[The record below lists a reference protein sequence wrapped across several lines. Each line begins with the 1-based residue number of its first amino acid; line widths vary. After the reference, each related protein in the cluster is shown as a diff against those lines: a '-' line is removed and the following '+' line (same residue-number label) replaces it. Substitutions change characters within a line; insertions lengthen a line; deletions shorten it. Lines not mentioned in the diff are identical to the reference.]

1 MSAMTPAASGV
12 PATGAGAPRA
22 PVGRR
27 RHHMLRQGSYVVL
40 DLNTAW
46 HASKHLD
53 ITASLVNALDRKYS
67 DSSANNLQ
75 NISLGLPR
83 IVTVGLRARF

>member
-1 MSAMTPAASGV
+1 MGSRWTQFAELRYNGSMLLSTL
-12 PATGAGAPRA
+12 TTIPR
-22 PVGRR
+22 
-27 RHHMLRQGSYVVL
+27 LRQGSYVVL